1 MSVSAEC
8 NFVKLLKAPAAP
20 DSVRDAASSDG
31 PSVVQRLRN
40 EVGWLSAGL
49 AWLSAVFG
57 WPLHPEPIATQA
69 LRAPHRTAAS
79 GAPFWPTQKKEPPM
93 GFDQFQECEI
103 TPGS

>member
-49 AWLSAVFG
+49 AWLSAGFG
-57 WPLHPEPIATQA
+57 WPLHPAA
-69 LRAPHRTAAS
+69 DCYASAHRTAAS
-79 GAPFWPTQKKEPPM
+79 GAPFWPAQKKEPPM